1 MPLAEN
7 IRKPACIL
15 ALHEYLRS
23 KPSYLLA
30 ARARLADR
38 VHRCDVTGVSRML
51 VENPDLDV
59 TQRHS
64 GRSPVERSVNNGCY
78 AVLRLMERDQKL
90 AGKLQDD
97 IIVNAISQ
105 APQQTLVKLVGNL
118 IAAEANVNGVDRN
131 GKTPLLTAISMEQPV
146 IAKYL
151 VDAGASVNQK
161 TSNGSYPV
169 IEATKK
175 GYEHLVLQLVAAG
188 ADLNARDSLGRTALF
203 AAVSRGQQRL
213 VQALIQAGADTRI
226 TDENGMSPL
235 VLAENY
241 NLKTIKST
249 LIAST
254 D

>member
-1 MPLAEN
+1 
-7 IRKPACIL
+7 
-15 ALHEYLRS
+15 
-23 KPSYLLA
+23 
-30 ARARLADR
+30 
-38 VHRCDVTGVSRML
+38 ML